1 MTRLAIGGLVHE
13 TVSFLPE
20 ETTLADFER
29 RAVRSDGIAPA
40 FAGSNTVF
48 GGFLKVCEDNGV
60 AVEGLL
66 CAECAP
72 SGPVSREA
80 FKALTDELVSRA
92 TLWRDETDG
101 LLLHLHGAMVS
112 RGELDPEHALLARL
126 RKALGDDYPIA
137 VAMDLHGNVGAEKA
151 ALADILCGFR
161 HSPHTDM
168 AETGER
174 TAKLLLG
181 RLAGNIKP
189 VHALARPGLV
199 LPSIFTATAV
209 SPLKEIMDDVRAAAD
224 QPGILDVTL
233 FTGFAYADVP
243 EIGATVV
250 AIADGDEALAIR
262 TAERL
267 SSRLV
272 EAREELYQA
281 APLYEPYAA
290 LDKAAELLTDGCRP
304 VVLLEH
310 ADRGNDSTHLLEAML
325 ARDVGRV
332 AIPYLHD
339 PIAAKAADSAGLGAQ
354 LMTTLGGKSSEMA
367 GPPLLFSGFVKF
379 TGPLRYRITG
389 PYRTGEEVDLG
400 LSAVIDNGRI
410 AVIVTTHSVSAV
422 DTDPFT
428 QCGLDIEEF
437 DIIALRSK
445 THFRAAYEPIAGAI
459 LIVETP
465 DWGPADLIGLPYRN
479 VPPGV
484 YPITMYDGGDDGEED
499 GGNDSG
505 GDGTE
510 NGV

>member
-1 MTRLAIGGLVHE
+1 MTRLAIGGIVHE
-13 TVSFLPE
+13 TVSFLPRD
-20 ETTLADFER
+20 TTLADFER
-29 RAVRSDGIAPA
+29 RAVRGDGINGA
-40 FAGSNTVF
+40 FAGTNTVY
-48 GGFLKVCEDNGV
+48 GGFLKVCEEND
-60 AVEGLL
+60 ATVEGLL

-72 SGPVSREA
+72 SGPVSKEA
-80 FKALTDELVSRA
+80 FQALADELVSRA

-101 LLLHLHGAMVS
+101 LLLYLHGAMVA
-112 RGELDPEHALLARL
+112 RGDLDPEYTLLLRL

-137 VAMDLHGNVGAEKA
+137 MAMDLHGNIAPEKA
-151 ALADILCGFR
+151 ALADIVCGFR

-174 TAKLLLG
+174 AARLLLG
-181 RLAGNIKP
+181 QLAGAIKP
-189 VHALARPGLV
+189 VKALARPGLV

-209 SPLKEIMDDVRAAAD
+209 PPLKEIMEDVRAAAD
-224 QPGILDVTL
+224 LPGILDVTL

-243 EIGATVV
+243 QIGATVL
-250 AIADGDEALAIR
+250 AMADGDEALAIR

-267 SSRLV
+267 CARLV
-272 EAREELYQA
+272 EAREALYRA
-281 APLYEPYAA
+281 APLYDPMAA
-290 LDKAAELLTDGCRP
+290 LDKAAALVAGGCRP

-325 ARDVGRV
+325 ARDAGR
-332 AIPYLHD
+332 AAMPYLHD
-339 PIAAKAADSAGLGAQ
+339 PIAAKAAASAGLGAQ

-367 GPPLLFSGFVKF
+367 GPPLLFSGYVKF
-379 TGPLRYRITG
+379 TGHLRYRITG
-389 PYRTGEEVDLG
+389 PYRTGEELDLG

-410 AVIVTTHSVSAV
+410 AVIVTSHSVSAV

-428 QCGLDIEEF
+428 QCGLDIGEF

-465 DWGPADLIGLPYRN
+465 DWGPADLTSLPYRN
-479 VPPGV
+479 APPGI
-484 YPITMYDGGDDGEED
+484 YPITMD
-499 GGNDSG
+499 
-505 GDGTE
+505 DGTE